1 MRFNPYEPFKIDL
14 KKITDQHL
22 INRIKYFE
30 RMLANRP
37 SEMIYM
43 GDSEYAEDCVE
54 MENAHNE
61 ELAEN
66 IEAHIWEMKDEA
78 KDRKIKIE

>member
-1 MRFNPYEPFKIDL
+1 
-14 KKITDQHL
+14 ITNQHL

-37 SEMIYM
+37 SEFIYI
-43 GDSEYAEDCVE
+43 GESYYAEDAVNS
-54 MENAHNE
+54 ENAHNE

-66 IEAHIWEMKDEA
+66 IEAHIWEMKEEL
-78 KDRKIKIE
+78 KDRKIEIK